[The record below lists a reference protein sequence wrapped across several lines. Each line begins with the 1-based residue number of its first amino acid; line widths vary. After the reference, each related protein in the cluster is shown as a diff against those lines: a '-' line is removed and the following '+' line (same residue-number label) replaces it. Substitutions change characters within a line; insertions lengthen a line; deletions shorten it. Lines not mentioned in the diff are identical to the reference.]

1 MTTQHITHITRTP
14 MSPLAPAYYLGRPAH
29 LWIEALRRDRRP
41 DRVAVVAA
49 HGPAA
54 AAA

>member
-1 MTTQHITHITRTP
+1 MTTRHITPITRTP
-14 MSPLAPAYYLGRPAH
+14 MSLLAPAYYLGRPAH

-41 DRVAVVAA
+41 DRVALVAA

-54 AAA
+54 TAA